1 MNAIKLYI
9 FLFVCVLLSSCYE
22 DKGDYDYHPIN
33 EVMLFDINEKYEIER
48 WDTLIVSAKLKSSL
62 SESNNY
68 LYSWYLNNKKI
79 GDAPDLEYVVSDK
92 AGVYQARFEVT
103 DPLQDSVR
111 FFYDFEVNV
120 YSKYNKGLLLL
131 SEVDGLPKLS
141 FMSTA
146 DGEDNEIVQDVF
158 ELENGKSLAGKALAV
173 EQTDLWTYGGTVWVH
188 TSVCSHE
195 LDPVL
200 FKEIEY
206 LDKNSFTEPV
216 EECDMQYCRYEAYAP
231 DYGVGLGRD
240 GKLYPKRE
248 RQNRYMSTS
257 LKPIYTDESDLS
269 MMVDYD
275 LEPVLLASSSGTLA
289 YDRLSG
295 KLVCFTN
302 SYMIPSYDENQYDL
316 AMVSETYIGLPWLGW
331 GKNMHGGALG
341 IASLFF
347 DDVTGKAALVKA
359 HTADGVLKGR
369 DSLVILTDHHLA
381 KGAKMV
387 INSANNRL
395 FYTDGGSHLYMINL
409 SDPESKFNSFNFD
422 CKLPENGKITLLR
435 MSKDNLSMYIGMEIE
450 RLDKYT
456 GDIFKV
462 DVNTGEIQKHYE
474 GFGGIPIDLI
484 EKEPVEGYDTGE

>member
-331 GKNMHGGALG
+331 GKNMHGGTLG

-450 RLDKYT
+450 RSDKYT

-474 GFGGIPIDLI
+474 VFGGIPIDLI